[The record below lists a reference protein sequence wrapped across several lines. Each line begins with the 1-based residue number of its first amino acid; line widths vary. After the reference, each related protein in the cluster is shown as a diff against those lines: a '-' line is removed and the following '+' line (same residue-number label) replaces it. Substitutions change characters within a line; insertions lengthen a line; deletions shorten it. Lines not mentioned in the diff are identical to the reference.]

1 MAELTS
7 PRHILA
13 RQELFNKFHH
23 IALLRDASLRAAQL
37 HEVGISV
44 SELNLEDAE
53 NFPRYFLPLAA
64 EKIASLDERRP
75 EIDPTLT
82 TDEWFLDGSPHD
94 RSQNV
99 AWGVMNQARNFEGVK
114 SGESCVMETT
124 RWIHSR

>member
-44 SELNLEDAE
+44 SELDLEDAE

-99 AWGVMNQARNFEGVK
+99 AWGVNQARNFEGVK